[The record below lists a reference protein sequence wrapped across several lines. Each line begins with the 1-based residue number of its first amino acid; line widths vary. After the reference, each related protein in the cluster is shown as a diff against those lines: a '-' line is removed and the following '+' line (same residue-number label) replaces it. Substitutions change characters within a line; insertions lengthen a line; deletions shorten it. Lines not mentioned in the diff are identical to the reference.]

1 MIALRFRTTFEGSR
15 DAFPRAGASG
25 FWRERNI
32 LLQFCFILGG
42 ALGMAAALSA
52 APPEPAGVGAIRIT
66 SVVRSDPR
74 TGKLVRSVVVTPKTV
89 GGRRVQGN
97 PAAPRA
103 AAPGIDA
110 AVERIAAEHAVPAR
124 LVHSVIQAES
134 NYDPAAVS
142 PKGALGLMQL
152 IPATARRFGV
162 SNVFDP
168 LENIQGGVKYLRYL
182 LDLYSGDYPLTL
194 AAYNAGEGAVARY
207 GGVPPYPETRN
218 YLERAARRL
227 SEAPPAA
234 APGGAPA
241 PAEPAKEA
249 IPTGPNHIQ
258 EVMEPDGRVRYVS
271 R

>member
-1 MIALRFRTTFEGSR
+1 
-15 DAFPRAGASG
+15 
-25 FWRERNI
+25 
-32 LLQFCFILGG
+32 
-42 ALGMAAALSA
+42 MAAALCA
-52 APPEPAGVGAIRIT
+52 APPEPAGVGATRIT

-74 TGKLVRSVVVTPKTV
+74 TGKLVRSVVLTPKAV
-89 GGRRVQGN
+89 GERRVEGN
-97 PAAPRA
+97 LAVPRA
-103 AAPGIDA
+103 AAPGLAA
-110 AVERIAAEHAVPAR
+110 AVDRIAAEHAVPAR

-134 NYDPAAVS
+134 NYNPAAVS

-162 SNVFDP
+162 SDVFDP

-182 LDLYSGDYPLTL
+182 LDLYSGDYPLAL

-218 YLERAARRL
+218 YLERVARRL

-241 PAEPAKEA
+241 PAEPATEA
-249 IPTGPNHIQ
+249 IPTGPNHIWQ
-258 EVMEPDGRVRYVS
+258 IAEPDGSVRYVS